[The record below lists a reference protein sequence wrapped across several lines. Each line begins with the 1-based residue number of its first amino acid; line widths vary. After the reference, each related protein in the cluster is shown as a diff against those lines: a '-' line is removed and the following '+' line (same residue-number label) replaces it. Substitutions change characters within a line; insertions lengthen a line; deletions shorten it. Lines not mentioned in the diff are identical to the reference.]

1 MDSDAT
7 GQPLLIYCAFVK
19 YLRENGNT
27 MKQCIKKAYDSVR
40 RKAFYNI
47 PMTFDILTKIG
58 KANKI
63 VPE

>member
-1 MDSDAT
+1 
-7 GQPLLIYCAFVK
+7 
-19 YLRENGNT
+19 